1 MEQQAATAP
10 GRQAPYAGYAPQPY
24 GGASTS
30 SGTAV
35 KGERSDMQ
43 EALMGIGLGLVIGV
57 VGAVIIEKVLFYA
70 HFSFS
75 LLFVGLGYGIGWGI
89 HRVTGDGGTGLALA
103 AVGVMAAAL
112 FVGQVVLRAGHPEHG
127 TERADASAT
136 LFDALP
142 VSVTHLGP
150 LYWVCMGFGLLT
162 CYRGVEQQQ

>member
-57 VGAVIIEKVLFYA
+57 VERSSSRRYFSMPILVSAYCSWAWAMESGGA
-70 HFSFS
+70 S
-75 LLFVGLGYGIGWGI
+75 
-89 HRVTGDGGTGLALA
+89 TGSRGTGGRGWLW
-103 AVGVMAAAL
+103 
-112 FVGQVVLRAGHPEHG
+112 
-127 TERADASAT
+127 
-136 LFDALP
+136 
-142 VSVTHLGP
+142 P
-150 LYWVCMGFGLLT
+150 LSESWPLL
-162 CYRGVEQQQ
+162 CS